1 MRNPLKIILS
11 IVAGLVLLL
20 IIAVSAAVFF
30 INPNSFKPAM
40 IAVVKDK
47 IGRDL
52 VIDGDVKLAFFPAL
66 GLTTGKM
73 TLSNTAGFANQPL
86 ASLEAS
92 HINVELMPLLA
103 KKIEVSGIVLTGLTL
118 NLSKNQQ
125 GVHNWDDLIARHTPP
140 AVTSNN
146 AAPPPVAQALPT
158 AALSTFAIGAV
169 KLDHA
174 QINWQNQQTGK
185 KLVFKDLNLT
195 TDKVTSNQP
204 VTVDLA
210 FVVDNMEAKTTQTIK
225 LNTLLTVN
233 DQLDTL
239 ALSHSNLQLV
249 TTGDSIPNKSLT
261 SVLTIADSSLSLPQQ
276 TLKVTGLQLKSGDLT
291 LDADGS
297 AEHLQDNPV
306 FQGKFSVAEFNL
318 AKVMKD
324 FALTAPVMREPTALN
339 KLALSVNVSATKD
352 SLDLQNLSIKLDGS
366 TISGSSSLKNFAA
379 PNIAFNLAVDKL
391 NVDNYLPPADKS
403 KKPITSPTIALT
415 AGAAAMPVELLRKL
429 NANGDLAIATLN
441 INDLNVQD
449 VHFHLS
455 AKDGVVNTAQTIK
468 QFYQGEYAGKL
479 TMDVRNAQKVL
490 AIDEKLSRVQVEPLL
505 IDFKNK
511 AVLRGTLDASAQLN
525 GRGNTT
531 AELKSSLNGAFR
543 FICKDGAIIGFSLQ
557 KMLDKAKAMLK
568 GADVAV
574 DGGNEQTPFVEIS
587 GTSAIN
593 NGLISNQDFV
603 ARTAKVRVT
612 GIGTAHLVTEQLDYK
627 LTANLFK
634 DKATATEAEQFH
646 ETPMIIA
653 VGGTFSQPT
662 YTLDVAALITD
673 KTKAKVEQVLENLQ
687 TDENKAKIQ
696 QALDNLKPEDQ
707 GKVKKLAPKL
717 GKLFKKLF

>member
-1 MRNPLKIILS
+1 MRNSLKIILS

-30 INPNSFKPAM
+30 INPNSFKPEM
-40 IAVVKDK
+40 IAAVKDK
-47 IGRDL
+47 LGRDL

-66 GLTTGKM
+66 GVTTGKM
-73 TLSNTAGFANQPL
+73 TLSNAAGFDNQLL

-92 HINVELMPLLA
+92 HISVELMPLLA

-125 GVHNWDDLIARHTPP
+125 GMHNWDDLTARHTPP
-140 AVTSNN
+140 AVISNN
-146 AAPPPVAQALPT
+146 ATPPVAEALPT

-185 KLVFKDLNLT
+185 QLVFKDLNLT
-195 TDKVTSNQP
+195 TDKFTSNQP
-204 VTVDLA
+204 ITVDLA
-210 FVVDNMEAKTTQTIK
+210 FVVDNMEAKTTQAIK
-225 LNTLLTVN
+225 LNTLMKVN
-233 DQLDTL
+233 DQIDTL
-239 ALSHSNLQLV
+239 ALSHSNLQIII
-249 TTGDSIPNKSLT
+249 TGDSIRNKSIT
-261 SVLTIADSSLSLPQQ
+261 SLLTIADSSLSLPQQ
-276 TLKVTGLQLKSGDLT
+276 TLNVTGLQLKAADIT
-291 LDADGS
+291 LDADIS

-306 FQGKFSVAEFNL
+306 FQGKLSVAEFNF

-324 FALTAPVMREPTALN
+324 FALAAPVMRDPTALN
-339 KLALSVNVSATKD
+339 KLALSVNISATKD
-352 SLDLQNLSIKLDGS
+352 SLDLQNLNLKIDSS
-366 TISGSSSLKNFAA
+366 TISGSTSLKNFAA
-379 PNIAFNLAVDKL
+379 PNIEFNLAVDSL

-403 KKPITSPTIALT
+403 KKSITSPTIALT

-479 TMDVRNAQKVL
+479 TMDMRNSQKVL
-490 AIDEKLSRVQVEPLL
+490 AIDEKLSHVQVEPLL
-505 IDFKNK
+505 IDFKDK

-531 AELKSSLNGAFR
+531 TELKSSLNGAFR
-543 FICKDGAIIGFSLQ
+543 FVCKDGAIIGFSLQ

-568 GADVAV
+568 GPDVAV

-587 GTSAIN
+587 SMAAIN
-593 NGLISNQDFV
+593 NGLISNQDFI

-627 LTANLFK
+627 LTANLLK

-646 ETPMIIA
+646 ETPIIIA
-653 VGGTFSQPT
+653 VGGTFSQPN

-673 KTKAKVEQVLENLQ
+673 KTKAKVEQVLQNLQ

-707 GKVKKLAPKL
+707 EKVKKIAPKL
-717 GKLFKKLF
+717 GKLFKKMF